1 MTCPSMTCVR
11 HSLGGLDTSCFPLTS
26 VTDLL
31 RPPTGSM
38 GAAVVALL
46 PELGLVKAGLMGILP
61 AVEARVEVGPSEGF
75 WALPPIEEVKGE
87 GLFMKGAPAGIMF
100 IGCSTGGPPLDG
112 GRGAA
117 RLDVCKMGGPP
128 LEGLPGAPNT
138 PRGAPFEVNTGG
150 GTLLAADLR
159 LFRMDLGV
167 VLLKGVLLRGP
178 LFLGETFCFDLGL
191 GCVIIDALDEVDVL
205 AVVLVVVLV
214 AGNSVGGALEIWVLP
229 VGG

>member
-1 MTCPSMTCVR
+1 MTCPSMTCVK
-11 HSLGGLDTSCFPLTS
+11 HSLGCFDISCFPLTS
-26 VTDLL
+26 ATDLL

-46 PELGLVKAGLMGILP
+46 PELGLVKAGLMGIFP
-61 AVEARVEVGPSEGF
+61 GVEARVEVGPSEGF
-75 WALPPIEEVKGE
+75 RALPPIEEVKGE
-87 GLFMKGAPAGIMF
+87 GLFINGVPAGIMF

-128 LEGLPGAPNT
+128 LDGLPGAPNA
-138 PRGAPFEVNTGG
+138 PRWAPFEVKTGG
-150 GTLLAADLR
+150 GMLLPADLR
-159 LFRMDLGV
+159 LFRMDLGA
-167 VLLKGVLLRGP
+167 VLLKGVLLKGP

-191 GCVIIDALDEVDVL
+191 GCVIIDVLDEVDVL

-214 AGNSVGGALEIWVLP
+214 AGNSVGGALDIWVLP